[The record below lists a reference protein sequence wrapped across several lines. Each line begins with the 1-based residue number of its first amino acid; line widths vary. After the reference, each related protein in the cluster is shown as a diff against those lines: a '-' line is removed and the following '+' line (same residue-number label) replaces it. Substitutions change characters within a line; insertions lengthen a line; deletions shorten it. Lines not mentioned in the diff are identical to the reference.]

1 MMNPFASRRE
11 SDERAPLDRRSFL
24 ALGMGGLVLA
34 SVPVA
39 IASSKRRVVSRT
51 VPVMATIAEIRVVV
65 DGERDV
71 PRAEAAIEAAL
82 EELYAVDRAMTRF
95 SRHSEVGRANL
106 EAARQPVGV
115 GAATAAVVERAL
127 HWASCSGGAFD
138 PCMGEVSDLWDVR
151 HRHEP
156 PAQREVRRFAG
167 RSLYTQLEVG
177 RRSGSAMLYY
187 HTADIGLDLGGI
199 AKGWSVDRAAAALR
213 ARGIR
218 DALVNVAGHLYAIG
232 QSERGDAWEIGV
244 QSPTDPNGIVARFAL
259 TDAAVATSGDYRQ
272 YFDYKGRRFH
282 HIMDPRT
289 GEPRLTGEHSVSVR
303 AERCIDADA
312 GATAVFGAP
321 PEKARA
327 MLAAAA
333 PDARLIHSI

>member
-1 MMNPFASRRE
+1 MMKAFKGRGDG
-11 SDERAPLDRRSFL
+11 DERAPLDRRSFL

-71 PRAEAAIEAAL
+71 PRAEAAIDAAL

-106 EAARQPVGV
+106 EAARHPVAV

-127 HWASCSGGAFD
+127 HWASCTQGAFD

-156 PAQREVRRFAG
+156 PAAKDVRRFAG
-167 RSLYTQLEVG
+167 RSLYKQLE
-177 RRSGSAMLYY
+177 L
-187 HTADIGLDLGGI
+187 ADIPRL
-199 AKGWSVDRAAAALR
+199 
-213 ARGIR
+213 ARGMGII
-218 DALVNVAGHLYAIG
+218 LIVAGSLSLAFMG
-232 QSERGDAWEIGV
+232 
-244 QSPTDPNGIVARFAL
+244 FAGL
-259 TDAAVATSGDYRQ
+259 FS
-272 YFDYKGRRFH
+272 
-282 HIMDPRT
+282 
-289 GEPRLTGEHSVSVR
+289 S
-303 AERCIDADA
+303 
-312 GATAVFGAP
+312 
-321 PEKARA
+321 
-327 MLAAAA
+327 
-333 PDARLIHSI
+333 